1 MKNLTKIDPEIYQEI
16 IKETNRQKN
25 GLIMIASE
33 NFTSEAVLETMATVL
48 SNKYA
53 EGYPDKRYYTG
64 NQFID
69 NIETYCIER
78 AKKLFQAEHVNVQPH
93 SGTSANLA
101 AYFALLKPGDKI
113 LSMDLS
119 HGGHLSH
126 GSKASLVSQ
135 LYQISHYGVDPK
147 TETIDYDQLTKIALA
162 EKPQLIISGASSYP
176 RQIDFAKI
184 NQIAQKIKA
193 YHLAD
198 IAHIAG
204 LCVANLHHSAINN
217 ADVITTTTHKTLR
230 GPRSAVIIAKSELAQ
245 KIDKAVFPGIQ
256 GGPLE
261 HIIAAKAVCFKQAM
275 SAKFKKDQ
283 QQTIKNATTLAQT
296 LLANNIRLVSG
307 GTDTH
312 LILIDLRPLK
322 ITGKQ
327 AADILAKANIYTN
340 FNVIPFDDQ
349 PANNPSGLRL
359 GAAALT
365 TQGLKETEMQLIGQT
380 IADILKNPNT
390 ENLQNKAKE
399 LVEELTNKFPIYQ
412 ELSC

>member
-1 MKNLTKIDPEIYQEI
+1 MKNLTKTDPEIYQEI
-16 IKETNRQKN
+16 IKETNRQKK

-69 NIETYCIER
+69 KIETLCIER

-101 AYFALLKPGDKI
+101 AYFALLQPGDKI
-113 LSMDLS
+113 LSMDLR

-135 LYQISHYGVDPK
+135 LYQISHYGVNQK
-147 TETIDYDQLTKIALA
+147 TETIDYDQLAQIALA

-176 RQIDFAKI
+176 RQINFAKI
-184 NQIAQKIKA
+184 NQIAQKINA

-204 LCVANLHHSAINN
+204 LCVANLHDSPINN
-217 ADVITTTTHKTLR
+217 ADIITTTTHKTLR
-230 GPRSAVIIAKSELAQ
+230 GPRSAIIMAKSQLAQ

-275 SAKFKKDQ
+275 TDKFKKDQ
-283 QQTIKNATTLAQT
+283 AQTIKNAQILAQT
-296 LLANNIRLVSG
+296 LLANDIRLVSG

-312 LILIDLRPLK
+312 LILIDLKPLK

-327 AADILAKANIYTN
+327 AADILAETNIYTN

-359 GAAALT
+359 GTAALT
-365 TQGLKETEMQLIGQT
+365 TQGLRETEMKLIGQT
-380 IADILKNPNT
+380 IADILKNPDS
-390 ENLQNKAKE
+390 EDLKNKAKN
-399 LVEELTNKFPIYQ
+399 LVKELTDKFPIYQ
-412 ELSC
+412 NLP

>member
-1 MKNLTKIDPEIYQEI
+1 MKNLAKIDPKIRQII
-16 IKETNRQKN
+16 IKETTRQKN

-33 NFTSEAVLETMATVL
+33 NFTSEAVLETMSTVL

-53 EGYPDKRYYTG
+53 EGYPNKRYYTG

-69 NIETYCIER
+69 KIETLCIER

-101 AYFALLKPGDKI
+101 AYFALLQPGDKI

-126 GSKASLVSQ
+126 GSKVSLASQ
-135 LYQISHYGVDPK
+135 LYKISHYGVDKK
-147 TETIDYDQLTKIALA
+147 TKTIDYDKIEQIALT
-162 EKPQLIISGASSYP
+162 EKPKLIISGASSYP

-184 NQIAQKIKA
+184 NQIAQKVKA

-204 LCVANLHHSAINN
+204 LCAANLHPSPINN

-230 GPRSAVIIAKSELAQ
+230 GPRSAIIMARAELAQ
-245 KIDKAVFPGIQ
+245 KIDKAIFPGIQ

-261 HIIAAKAVCFKQAM
+261 HVIAAKAVCFKQAM
-275 SAKFKKDQ
+275 SDKFKNDQ
-283 QQTIKNATTLAQT
+283 KQTIKNAQTLAQT
-296 LLANNIRLVSG
+296 LLDNNIRLVSG
-307 GTDTH
+307 GTETH
-312 LILIDLRPLK
+312 LILIDLSPLK

-327 AADILAKANIYTN
+327 AATALAECNIYTN

-359 GAAALT
+359 GSAALT
-365 TQGLKETEMQLIGQT
+365 TQGMAESEIKLIGQT
-380 IADILKNPNT
+380 IADILKNQNNNDLKNKT
-390 ENLQNKAKE
+390 KNLVK
-399 LVEELTNKFPIYQ
+399 ELTNKFPIYSG
-412 ELSC
+412 LKY